1 MLFEI
6 SALRLHFQQNA
17 LVSLQCYRPR
27 FGLPMYATA
36 LTAAVAAVTDC
47 AAVLCAKQERLDD
60 DPQCRSVEFQAVMS
74 QKCNL

>member
-1 MLFEI
+1 
-6 SALRLHFQQNA
+6 
-17 LVSLQCYRPR
+17 
-27 FGLPMYATA
+27 MYATA

-60 DPQCRSVEFQAVMS
+60 DPQCRFVEFQAVMS